1 MLTVI
6 RDLQQNDNKLWL
18 EINKRLT
25 QAPDSIG
32 WWCRY
37 TYGELRAMG
46 VFCDTYYMSLDV
58 DVNAILNKR
67 FNALEQSVIK
77 QIMGTTNSIKLDN
90 ITKQVKV
97 YTQKSKRA
105 LERMILDIEFERE
118 QLAEKAA
125 HESKMFKGNE
135 DSAVQAYSKLKEI
148 F

>member
-1 MLTVI
+1 MLKVI
-6 RDLQQNDNKLWL
+6 KDLQQNDNKLWL

-32 WWCRY
+32 WWCTY
-37 TYGELRAMG
+37 TYGELRAMS

-67 FNALEQSVIK
+67 FNALEQSVIN
-77 QIMGTTNSIKLDN
+77 QIMGTTNSTKLDN

-97 YTQKSKRA
+97 YTQKSQRA
-105 LERMILDIEFERE
+105 IERMILDIEFDRE
-118 QLAEKAA
+118 QQAEKGA
-125 HESKMFKGNE
+125 HASKMFKNE
-135 DSAVQAYSKLKEI
+135 DAAAQSYAKLKEI

>member
-1 MLTVI
+1 MLKVI
-6 RDLQQNDNKLWL
+6 KDLQQNDNKLWR
-18 EINKRLT
+18 EIDKRLS
-25 QAPDSIG
+25 QQPDSIR

-46 VFCDTYYMSLDV
+46 TFCDTYFMSLDV

-77 QIMGTTNSIKLDN
+77 QIMGTTNNLKLEN
-90 ITKQVKV
+90 IAQRVKIFS
-97 YTQKSKRA
+97 QKSQRA
-105 LERMILDIEFERE
+105 IERMILDIEFERE
-118 QLAEKAA
+118 QQAEKAA
-125 HESKMFKGNE
+125 HDSKMFKNE